1 MDKQELLDAIA
12 RSGSAG
18 KAAYEQAQQ
27 SLGAQ
32 QAEAVRM
39 ALSSGIAGQAPAG
52 AQAELQRI
60 ISEPYQSRTAQLTQN
75 QAAMQDWYN
84 RLGAARGAWAD
95 QQNALQQYA
104 LEQALA
110 QASGGGGGGGGGG
123 GASSTQDS
131 WYKDLLKQF
140 GTAEIAKSAIPSE
153 AEAAGLTQDWRSGG
167 MSPIE
172 AIRKYASETYGV
184 PAGTVEKWFPESD
197 FSTGVSQTLASVVNP
212 RTARLAI
219 GTIRE
224 RARTSPAMYKGADVS
239 RARTYVSQLY
249 PKAAKQAWRNA
260 PEYAKQATQRAQAV
274 EKGKGTKKYGAPPK

>member
-27 SLGAQ
+27 GLAAQ

-39 ALSSGIAGQAPAG
+39 ALSSGVAGQAPAG

-60 ISEPYQSRTAQLTQN
+60 ISEPYQTRTAQLTQN

-110 QASGGGGGGGGGG
+110 QATGGGGGGGGGG
-123 GASSTQDS
+123 GTTKTPKEKT
-131 WYKDLLKQF
+131 WEDLLNEQF
-140 GTAEIAKSAIPSE
+140 GSTTLAEKALPVE
-153 AEAAGLTQDWRSGG
+153 AQAAGYTDWKTMG
-167 MSPIE
+167 MSPT
-172 AIRKYASETYGV
+172 AGIRQYASETYGV
-184 PAGTVEKWFPESD
+184 PAATSAALFPESE
-197 FSTGVSQTLASVVNP
+197 FSKAWSGFTTP
-212 RTARLAI
+212 
-219 GTIRE
+219 
-224 RARTSPAMYKGADVS
+224 GAFKNIS
-239 RARTYVSQLY
+239 
-249 PKAAKQAWRNA
+249 KKQAAEQIRRVV
-260 PEYAKQATQRAQAV
+260 KQAPQNPGQYTGYTVSGVKQSAT
-274 EKGKGTKKYGAPPK
+274 GTYGPKFVKKALKKKI